1 MTGAIP
7 SAPVPDA
14 DPLRVDLSPLRS
26 APGIRTL
33 LGYER
38 AAGIPLHRRF
48 LVVLAGVLLLTA
60 AIVVGLW
67 WLGRI
72 GVLARVPLIAAFGV
86 GYGLLGA
93 AGFLWYAVALSR
105 RTKLALFAWTNGWA
119 YADLLQGTRR
129 PGAAFA
135 RMRRAVERGVVAS
148 DDPRIPFEL
157 GTAHSVGS
165 RDEGA
170 TLQRPF
176 AFVELPLAAKVPHIV
191 LRNRRRSIVPTLGLR
206 GARMDLEGHFATTFQ
221 LLVPEGYQ
229 RDALYLFTPDLMA
242 RVLDLG
248 SGGELE
254 LVEDRAYLY
263 LPARTRFDEPDVM
276 RGIIELAEELHRRL
290 AARTAAYRDETVRPV
305 AHEEGVTIGLG
316 GQRLGGQGVSLLA
329 VAATAAV
336 VILSAGITAFALFGG
351 NLLRSFGG

>member
-1 MTGAIP
+1 MSAATP
-7 SAPVPDA
+7 SAPRPDA
-14 DPLRVDLSPLRS
+14 EPLRIELAPLRS
-26 APGIRTL
+26 TPGIGAL

-38 AAGIPLHRRF
+38 AAGIPLQRRF
-48 LVVLAGVLLLTA
+48 FTVLAGVLLLTA
-60 AIVVGLW
+60 AIVVALW

-72 GVLARVPLIAAFGV
+72 GMLERVPLLAGFGV
-86 GYGLLGA
+86 FYGLLGA

-105 RTKLALFAWTNGWA
+105 RAKLALFAWTNGWA
-119 YADLLQGTRR
+119 YADLLQDTRR
-129 PGAAFA
+129 PGAAFT
-135 RMRRAVERGVVAS
+135 RMRRSMERGVVAS

-157 GTAHSVGS
+157 GIVHSVGS

-176 AFVELPLAAKVPHIV
+176 GFVELPLPVKVPHIV

-229 RDALYLFTPDLMA
+229 RDALYIFTPDLMA

-248 SGGELE
+248 AAGELE

-263 LPARTRFDEPDVM
+263 LPARTRFDAPDVM

-290 AARTAAYRDETVRPV
+290 AARTAAYRDETAVPI
-305 AHEEGVTIGLG
+305 AHGEGVTIGLG
-316 GQRLGGQGVSLLA
+316 GQRLGGQGASLLA
-329 VAATAAV
+329 VAATSAA